1 MNEALFRLGLFLI
14 TFAAIGLAETLR
26 PRRPLHDDK
35 AWRWR
40 TNLGLF
46 VIDVLIQRLTLGAI
60 VLGAALLA
68 GEKGWGLFNVLGVP
82 LWVEA
87 LPAILALDLAIY
99 AQHVAT
105 HVVPVLWRLHRVH
118 HADLDVDL
126 TTGLRFHPIEILLSA
141 LYKAGIVL
149 LLGVDPLIVLVY
161 EALLNAFALFTHGNV
176 AIPEKLDRRL
186 RRLVVTPDMHR
197 RHHSTQR
204 DETDSNYGNIFSI
217 WDRLF
222 GTYFAAPALGQL
234 GVILGLAEARTREKL
249 TLRRLLAMPFR

>member
-14 TFAAIGLAETLR
+14 VFALIGLAEVWR
-26 PRRPLHDDK
+26 PRRPLAADK
-35 AWRWR
+35 TQRWR

-46 VIDVLIQRLTLGAI
+46 LINVVAQRLTVGAI
-60 VLGAALLA
+60 VLGVALLA
-68 GEKGWGLFNVLGVP
+68 GEKGWGLFNLLVLP
-82 LWVEA
+82 RWAEA
-87 LPAILALDLAIY
+87 LPAILLLDLAIY

-105 HVVPVLWRLHRVH
+105 HLIPPLWRLHKVH

-141 LYKAGIVL
+141 LWKAAIVL
-149 LLGVDPLIVLVY
+149 ALGVDPLIVLVY

-176 AIPEKLDRRL
+176 AMPERWDRHL
-186 RRLVVTPDMHR
+186 RRIFATPDMHR

-204 DETDSNYGNIFSI
+204 DETDSNYGNIFSL

-222 GTYFAAPALGQL
+222 GTYFAAPALGQM
-234 GVILGLAEARTREKL
+234 GVILGLAEARKPEKL
-249 TLRRLLAMPFR
+249 TLLRLLAMPFR